1 MSSGVAPWS
10 AMRFCRWA
18 ISWLAVRRRSDSVVM
33 RLREMIISMG
43 GLRRMNMSSL
53 ALLKTSKDDASLAIT
68 FAERGS
74 PVKMPISPTG
84 AMGFIVAI

>member
-1 MSSGVAPWS
+1 
-10 AMRFCRWA
+10 
-18 ISWLAVRRRSDSVVM
+18 
-33 RLREMIISMG
+33 MG

-84 AMGFIVAI
+84 AMGLIVAI